1 MAASAEEPVVTG
13 SILERTEKD
22 AETLDRLSLPAV
34 RRDTYLQTHYN

>member
-22 AETLDRLSLPAV
+22 AAALVTVPVFGIWHSWPC
-34 RRDTYLQTHYN
+34 NN